1 MASSCKNGSAFGIS
15 ILFVLSIQIKLKSVI
30 IFGVFLLSFSDF
42 KYHNREPFDCGGHD
56 IDVCFPTGPTQ
67 NHILL
72 FIKFFIYLCFCL
84 FFFTHTI
91 FLFFLEE
98 KRKKPK
104 SVSYTHL
111 TLPTKA

>member
-1 MASSCKNGSAFGIS
+1 M
-15 ILFVLSIQIKLKSVI
+15 
-30 IFGVFLLSFSDF
+30 FLLSFSDF

-104 SVSYTHL
+104 YSNNNEGEFSAIEYIIN
-111 TLPTKA
+111 K